1 MREKNLSLLKS
12 SLIVLSKKI
21 NIWSAIVMLEIMTI
35 DNAKHKKDVVTTHFA
50 NKLRKE
56 STYGDKSSQKDW
68 QWSNNLRGGA
78 SK

>member
-1 MREKNLSLLKS
+1 
-12 SLIVLSKKI
+12 
-21 NIWSAIVMLEIMTI
+21 MLEIMTI